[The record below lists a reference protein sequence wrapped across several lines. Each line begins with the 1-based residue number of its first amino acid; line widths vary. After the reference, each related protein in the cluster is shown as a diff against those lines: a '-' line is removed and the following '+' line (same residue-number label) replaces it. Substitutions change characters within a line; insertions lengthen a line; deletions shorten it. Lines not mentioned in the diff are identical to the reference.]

1 MLGCML
7 FLKNSNIGRHSYLK
21 VSDVE
26 LCHALTGVGRGELI
40 LHNYRTPKQ
49 LSCPRV
55 M

>member
-1 MLGCML
+1 MQGCML

-26 LCHALTGVGRGELI
+26 LCPALTGVGRGELI